1 MKVGSLFSGVGGFDL
16 GLERSGHEIVWQV
29 EYDKQ
34 ARSILRK
41 HWPDVKMYN
50 DVQQVGG
57 KDGEAGRDV
66 LEEVDL
72 ICGGF
77 PCQDLSVAGHRRGLD
92 GSKSG
97 LWYEF
102 YRILKECR
110 PKYCLVENVPGLFS
124 SNKGRDMEVLVRGLE
139 ELGYQWQYRILDSQY
154 FGVPQRRRRVFIVGY
169 LGEGCQPQV
178 LLESESLPWHPATSR
193 QEGQGSATTA
203 PRSDGEGRL
212 HWYERH
218 DQDGRV
224 TDLTGKPTQTIGAN
238 ADNGCDLPLV
248 LEEQTDLSDEEGG
261 RTLYRGEGFS
271 SYKEDELAAPLR
283 ASQAKQADT
292 DLVVARCTG
301 YAKYKMEDE
310 MKASSPL
317 RARHNEATDLVV
329 PRIFQQN
336 TRDEVRYMNG
346 DGQLAGALPAQ
357 PGSKQ
362 QNYIAFQP
370 GNLTRKAGANP
381 SSEVFPTLGAAT
393 LGDQAPHVATHQ
405 KVAPTLNSSGAG
417 TSRPGG
423 QGAEPGFYISSD
435 APRRLTPRECER
447 LQGFP
452 DDWTRL
458 DDTGKEMA
466 DGPRYRMM
474 GNAVTVNVAEF
485 IGAQLKWAE
494 ETDELASTITKLL
507 LEKKPWTDLSD

>member
-29 EYDKQ
+29 EWDKQ

-41 HWPDVKMYN
+41 HWPDVKIYN

-102 YRILKECR
+102 HRILEECR

-139 ELGYQWQYRILDSQY
+139 ELGYQWQYRILDSQH

-169 LGEGCQPQV
+169 LGDGCQSQV
-178 LLESESLPWHPATSR
+178 LLESESLPWHPAQSR
-193 QEGQGSATTA
+193 EEGQGS
-203 PRSDGEGRL
+203 PRD
-212 HWYERH
+212 
-218 DQDGRV
+218 
-224 TDLTGKPTQTIGAN
+224 A
-238 ADNGCDLPLV
+238 GC
-248 LEEQTDLSDEEGG
+248 SDEESG

-271 SYKEDELAAPLR
+271 SYKKDDLAAPLR
-283 ASQAKQADT
+283 ASQQKQGDT

-301 YAKYKMEDE
+301 YAKYKIEDE

-317 RARHNEATDLVV
+317 RARHNESTDLVV

-370 GNLTRKAGANP
+370 GNQKPVVLDR
-381 SSEVFPTLGAAT
+381 SSFNSGFDFDRDPGIEESETTPTLIGR
-393 LGDQAPHVATHQ
+393 GPHAVATHQ
-405 KVAPTLNSSGAG
+405 QVAPTLNSSGAG

-452 DDWTRL
+452 DDWTRWT
-458 DDTGKEMA
+458 DTGNEMA

-485 IGAQLKWAE
+485 IGAQLKWVE
-494 ETDELASTITKLL
+494 KTEELAKSITEDL
-507 LEKKPWTDLSD
+507 LERKPWEEK

>member
-41 HWPDVKMYN
+41 HWPDVKIYN

-57 KDGEAGRDV
+57 KDGQTGRDV

-102 YRILKECR
+102 HRILEECR
-110 PKYCLVENVPGLFS
+110 PQYCLVENVPGLFS

-139 ELGYQWQYRILDSQY
+139 ELGYQWQYRILDSQH

-169 LGEGCQPQV
+169 LGEGCAPQV
-178 LLESESLPWHPATSR
+178 LLESESLPWHPETSR
-193 QEGQGSATTA
+193 EEGQGSARDA
-203 PRSDGEGRL
+203 
-212 HWYERH
+212 
-218 DQDGRV
+218 
-224 TDLTGKPTQTIGAN
+224 
-238 ADNGCDLPLV
+238 GC
-248 LEEQTDLSDEEGG
+248 SDEDSG
-261 RTLYRGEGFS
+261 RE
-271 SYKEDELAAPLR
+271 
-283 ASQAKQADT
+283 Q
-292 DLVVARCTG
+292 VVARCTG

-329 PRIFQQN
+329 
-336 TRDEVRYMNG
+336 
-346 DGQLAGALPAQ
+346 
-357 PGSKQ
+357 
-362 QNYIAFQP
+362 AFQP

-405 KVAPTLNSSGAG
+405 RVAPTLNSSGAG

-458 DDTGKEMA
+458 DDTGNEMA

-494 ETDELASTITKLL
+494 ETDELARNITEDL
-507 LEKKPWTDLSD
+507 LERKPWTVCGTFK

>member
-1 MKVGSLFSGVGGFDL
+1 MEKQEEMFSKKSTSSVVGSRVKIYQLRDTVEDWMVQNRGFGTNFIAFL
-16 GLERSGHEIVWQV
+16 KSAVPSTVW
-29 EYDKQ
+29 
-34 ARSILRK
+34 S
-41 HWPDVKMYN
+41 KMSLVYSPPT
-50 DVQQVGG
+50 
-57 KDGEAGRDV
+57 KDGTW
-66 LEEVDL
+66 
-72 ICGGF
+72 
-77 PCQDLSVAGHRRGLD
+77 
-92 GSKSG
+92 K
-97 LWYEF
+97 
-102 YRILKECR
+102 
-110 PKYCLVENVPGLFS
+110 FS
-124 SNKGRDMEVLVRGLE
+124 SGGWKK
-139 ELGYQWQYRILDSQY
+139 LGYQWQYRILDSQH

-271 SYKEDELAAPLR
+271 SYKEDDLAAPLR

-370 GNLTRKAGANP
+370 GDQKPVVLDR
-381 SSEVFPTLGAAT
+381 SSFNSGFDFDRDPGIEESETTPTLIGR
-393 LGDQAPHVATHQ
+393 GPHGVATHQ
-405 KVAPTLNSSGAG
+405 EVAPTLNSSGAG

-423 QGAEPGFYISSD
+423 
-435 APRRLTPRECER
+435 
-447 LQGFP
+447 
-452 DDWTRL
+452 TRSRTWL
-458 DDTGKEMA
+458 L
-466 DGPRYRMM
+466 Y
-474 GNAVTVNVAEF
+474 
-485 IGAQLKWAE
+485 LK
-494 ETDELASTITKLL
+494 
-507 LEKKPWTDLSD
+507 

>member
-41 HWPDVKMYN
+41 HWPDVKIYN

-102 YRILKECR
+102 HRILEECR

-169 LGEGCQPQV
+169 LGEGCAPQV

-193 QEGQGSATTA
+193 EEGQGSARDA
-203 PRSDGEGRL
+203 
-212 HWYERH
+212 
-218 DQDGRV
+218 
-224 TDLTGKPTQTIGAN
+224 
-238 ADNGCDLPLV
+238 GC
-248 LEEQTDLSDEEGG
+248 SDEDSG

-271 SYKEDELAAPLR
+271 SYREDDLAAPLR

-329 PRIFQQN
+329 
-336 TRDEVRYMNG
+336 
-346 DGQLAGALPAQ
+346 
-357 PGSKQ
+357 
-362 QNYIAFQP
+362 AFQP

-405 KVAPTLNSSGAG
+405 RVAPTLNSSGAG

-458 DDTGKEMA
+458 DDTGNEMA

-494 ETDELASTITKLL
+494 ETDELASTITEDL
-507 LEKKPWTDLSD
+507 LERKPWEEV

>member
-41 HWPDVKMYN
+41 HWPDVKIYN

-57 KDGEAGRDV
+57 KDGQTGRDV

-102 YRILKECR
+102 HRILEECR
-110 PKYCLVENVPGLFS
+110 PQYCLVENVPGLFS

-169 LGEGCQPQV
+169 LGDGCAPQV

-193 QEGQGSATTA
+193 EEGQGSAGDA
-203 PRSDGEGRL
+203 
-212 HWYERH
+212 
-218 DQDGRV
+218 
-224 TDLTGKPTQTIGAN
+224 
-238 ADNGCDLPLV
+238 GC
-248 LEEQTDLSDEEGG
+248 SDEDSG
-261 RTLYRGEGFS
+261 RE
-271 SYKEDELAAPLR
+271 
-283 ASQAKQADT
+283 Q
-292 DLVVARCTG
+292 VVARCTG

-329 PRIFQQN
+329 
-336 TRDEVRYMNG
+336 
-346 DGQLAGALPAQ
+346 
-357 PGSKQ
+357 
-362 QNYIAFQP
+362 AFQP

-405 KVAPTLNSSGAG
+405 RVAPTLNSSGAG

-458 DDTGKEMA
+458 DDTGNEMA

-494 ETDELASTITKLL
+494 ETDELARNITEDL
-507 LEKKPWTDLSD
+507 LERKPWEEVC

>member
-193 QEGQGSATTA
+193 EEGQGSAGDA
-203 PRSDGEGRL
+203 
-212 HWYERH
+212 
-218 DQDGRV
+218 
-224 TDLTGKPTQTIGAN
+224 
-238 ADNGCDLPLV
+238 GC
-248 LEEQTDLSDEEGG
+248 SDEDSG
-261 RTLYRGEGFS
+261 RE
-271 SYKEDELAAPLR
+271 
-283 ASQAKQADT
+283 Q
-292 DLVVARCTG
+292 VVARCTG

-494 ETDELASTITKLL
+494 ETDELASTITEDL
-507 LEKKPWTDLSD
+507 LERKPWEDNA

>member
-41 HWPDVKMYN
+41 HWPDVKIYN

-102 YRILKECR
+102 HRILEECR

-139 ELGYQWQYRILDSQY
+139 ELGYQWQYRILDSQH

-248 LEEQTDLSDEEGG
+248 LEEQTDL
-261 RTLYRGEGFS
+261 
-271 SYKEDELAAPLR
+271 
-283 ASQAKQADT
+283 
-292 DLVVARCTG
+292 VVARCTG

-317 RARHNEATDLVV
+317 RARHNESTDLVV

-405 KVAPTLNSSGAG
+405 QVAPTLNSSGAG

-452 DDWTRL
+452 DDWTRWT
-458 DDTGKEMA
+458 DTGNEMA

-494 ETDELASTITKLL
+494 ETDELARNITEDL
-507 LEKKPWTDLSD
+507 LERKPWEVTDV

>member
-1 MKVGSLFSGVGGFDL
+1 MQGLLPYNSQMKVGSLFSGVGGFDL

-41 HWPDVKMYN
+41 HWPDVKIYN

-102 YRILKECR
+102 HRILEECR

-169 LGEGCQPQV
+169 LGEGCQHQV

-193 QEGQGSATTA
+193 EEGQGSARDA
-203 PRSDGEGRL
+203 
-212 HWYERH
+212 
-218 DQDGRV
+218 
-224 TDLTGKPTQTIGAN
+224 
-238 ADNGCDLPLV
+238 GC
-248 LEEQTDLSDEEGG
+248 SDEDSG

-271 SYKEDELAAPLR
+271 SYREDDLAAPLR

-329 PRIFQQN
+329 
-336 TRDEVRYMNG
+336 
-346 DGQLAGALPAQ
+346 
-357 PGSKQ
+357 
-362 QNYIAFQP
+362 AFQP

-405 KVAPTLNSSGAG
+405 RVAPTLNSSGAG

-458 DDTGKEMA
+458 DDTGNEMA

-494 ETDELASTITKLL
+494 ETDELASTITEDL
-507 LEKKPWTDLSD
+507 LERKPWEEV

>member
-169 LGEGCQPQV
+169 LGEGCAPQV

-193 QEGQGSATTA
+193 EEGQGSAGDA
-203 PRSDGEGRL
+203 
-212 HWYERH
+212 
-218 DQDGRV
+218 
-224 TDLTGKPTQTIGAN
+224 
-238 ADNGCDLPLV
+238 GC
-248 LEEQTDLSDEEGG
+248 SDEDSG
-261 RTLYRGEGFS
+261 RE
-271 SYKEDELAAPLR
+271 
-283 ASQAKQADT
+283 Q
-292 DLVVARCTG
+292 VVARCTG

-362 QNYIAFQP
+362 QNY
-370 GNLTRKAGANP
+370 
-381 SSEVFPTLGAAT
+381 
-393 LGDQAPHVATHQ
+393 VATHQ
-405 KVAPTLNSSGAG
+405 QVAPTLNSSGAG

>member
-102 YRILKECR
+102 HRILEECR

-169 LGEGCQPQV
+169 SGEGSQSQV
-178 LLESESLPWHPATSR
+178 LLESESLPWHPATSG
-193 QEGQGSATTA
+193 QEGQGSARDA
-203 PRSDGEGRL
+203 
-212 HWYERH
+212 
-218 DQDGRV
+218 
-224 TDLTGKPTQTIGAN
+224 
-238 ADNGCDLPLV
+238 GC
-248 LEEQTDLSDEEGG
+248 SDEDSG

-271 SYKEDELAAPLR
+271 SYREDDLAAPLR
-283 ASQAKQADT
+283 ASQSKQADT

-329 PRIFQQN
+329 
-336 TRDEVRYMNG
+336 
-346 DGQLAGALPAQ
+346 
-357 PGSKQ
+357 
-362 QNYIAFQP
+362 AFQP

-494 ETDELASTITKLL
+494 ETDELARNITEDL
-507 LEKKPWTDLSD
+507 LERKPWEDNA

>member
-41 HWPDVKMYN
+41 HWPDVKIYN

-102 YRILKECR
+102 HRILEECR

-169 LGEGCQPQV
+169 LGEGCQHQV

-193 QEGQGSATTA
+193 EEGQGSARDA
-203 PRSDGEGRL
+203 
-212 HWYERH
+212 
-218 DQDGRV
+218 
-224 TDLTGKPTQTIGAN
+224 
-238 ADNGCDLPLV
+238 GC
-248 LEEQTDLSDEEGG
+248 SDEDSG

-271 SYKEDELAAPLR
+271 SYREDDLAAPLR

-329 PRIFQQN
+329 
-336 TRDEVRYMNG
+336 
-346 DGQLAGALPAQ
+346 
-357 PGSKQ
+357 
-362 QNYIAFQP
+362 AFQP

-405 KVAPTLNSSGAG
+405 RVAPTLNSSGAG

-458 DDTGKEMA
+458 DDTGNEMA

-494 ETDELASTITKLL
+494 ETDELASTITEDL
-507 LEKKPWTDLSD
+507 LERKPWEEV

>member
-41 HWPDVKMYN
+41 HWPDVKIYN

-57 KDGEAGRDV
+57 KDGQTGRDV

-102 YRILKECR
+102 HRILEECR
-110 PKYCLVENVPGLFS
+110 PQYCLVENVPGLFS

-169 LGEGCQPQV
+169 LGDGCAPQV

-193 QEGQGSATTA
+193 EEGQGSARDA
-203 PRSDGEGRL
+203 
-212 HWYERH
+212 
-218 DQDGRV
+218 
-224 TDLTGKPTQTIGAN
+224 
-238 ADNGCDLPLV
+238 GC
-248 LEEQTDLSDEEGG
+248 SDEDSG
-261 RTLYRGEGFS
+261 RE
-271 SYKEDELAAPLR
+271 
-283 ASQAKQADT
+283 Q
-292 DLVVARCTG
+292 VVARCTG

-329 PRIFQQN
+329 
-336 TRDEVRYMNG
+336 
-346 DGQLAGALPAQ
+346 
-357 PGSKQ
+357 
-362 QNYIAFQP
+362 AFQP

-405 KVAPTLNSSGAG
+405 RVAPTLNSSGAG

-458 DDTGKEMA
+458 DDTGNEMA

-494 ETDELASTITKLL
+494 ETDELARNITEDL
-507 LEKKPWTDLSD
+507 LERKPWTVCGTFK

>member
-193 QEGQGSATTA
+193 EEGQGSAGDA
-203 PRSDGEGRL
+203 
-212 HWYERH
+212 
-218 DQDGRV
+218 
-224 TDLTGKPTQTIGAN
+224 
-238 ADNGCDLPLV
+238 GC
-248 LEEQTDLSDEEGG
+248 SDEDSG

-271 SYKEDELAAPLR
+271 SYREDDLAAPLR
-283 ASQAKQADT
+283 ASQSKQADT

-329 PRIFQQN
+329 
-336 TRDEVRYMNG
+336 
-346 DGQLAGALPAQ
+346 
-357 PGSKQ
+357 
-362 QNYIAFQP
+362 AFQP

-494 ETDELASTITKLL
+494 ETDELASTITEDL
-507 LEKKPWTDLSD
+507 LERKPWEDNA

>member
-41 HWPDVKMYN
+41 HWPDVKIYN

-57 KDGEAGRDV
+57 KDGQTGRDV

-102 YRILKECR
+102 HRILEECR
-110 PKYCLVENVPGLFS
+110 PQYCLVENVPGLFS

-169 LGEGCQPQV
+169 LGDGCAPQV
-178 LLESESLPWHPATSR
+178 LLESESLPWHPETSR
-193 QEGQGSATTA
+193 EEGQGSAGDA
-203 PRSDGEGRL
+203 
-212 HWYERH
+212 
-218 DQDGRV
+218 
-224 TDLTGKPTQTIGAN
+224 
-238 ADNGCDLPLV
+238 GC
-248 LEEQTDLSDEEGG
+248 SDEDSG
-261 RTLYRGEGFS
+261 RE
-271 SYKEDELAAPLR
+271 
-283 ASQAKQADT
+283 Q
-292 DLVVARCTG
+292 VVARCTG

-329 PRIFQQN
+329 
-336 TRDEVRYMNG
+336 
-346 DGQLAGALPAQ
+346 
-357 PGSKQ
+357 
-362 QNYIAFQP
+362 AFQP

-405 KVAPTLNSSGAG
+405 RVAPTLNSSGAG

-458 DDTGKEMA
+458 DDTGNEMA

-494 ETDELASTITKLL
+494 ETDELARNITEDL
-507 LEKKPWTDLSD
+507 LERKPWEEVC

>member
-41 HWPDVKMYN
+41 HWPDVKIYN

-102 YRILKECR
+102 HRILKECR
-110 PKYCLVENVPGLFS
+110 PQYCLVENVPGLFS

-169 LGEGCQPQV
+169 LGEGCAPQV

-193 QEGQGSATTA
+193 EEGQGSAGDA
-203 PRSDGEGRL
+203 
-212 HWYERH
+212 
-218 DQDGRV
+218 
-224 TDLTGKPTQTIGAN
+224 
-238 ADNGCDLPLV
+238 GC
-248 LEEQTDLSDEEGG
+248 SDEDSG

-271 SYKEDELAAPLR
+271 SYREDDLAAPLR

-405 KVAPTLNSSGAG
+405 RVAPTLNSSGAG

-423 QGAEPGFYISSD
+423 QGAEPGFYISSG

-452 DDWTRL
+452 DDWTRF

-494 ETDELASTITKLL
+494 ETDELASTITEDL
-507 LEKKPWTDLSD
+507 LERKPWEDNA

>member
-110 PKYCLVENVPGLFS
+110 PKYCLVENVRGLFS

-193 QEGQGSATTA
+193 EEGQGSAGDA
-203 PRSDGEGRL
+203 
-212 HWYERH
+212 
-218 DQDGRV
+218 
-224 TDLTGKPTQTIGAN
+224 
-238 ADNGCDLPLV
+238 GC
-248 LEEQTDLSDEEGG
+248 SDEDSG

-271 SYKEDELAAPLR
+271 SYREDDLAAPLR
-283 ASQAKQADT
+283 ASQSKQADT

-329 PRIFQQN
+329 
-336 TRDEVRYMNG
+336 
-346 DGQLAGALPAQ
+346 
-357 PGSKQ
+357 
-362 QNYIAFQP
+362 AFQP

-494 ETDELASTITKLL
+494 ETDELASTITEDL
-507 LEKKPWTDLSD
+507 LERKPWEDNA

>member
-41 HWPDVKMYN
+41 HWPDVKIYN

-57 KDGEAGRDV
+57 KDGQTGRDV

-102 YRILKECR
+102 HRILEECR
-110 PKYCLVENVPGLFS
+110 PQYCLVENVPGLFS

-139 ELGYQWQYRILDSQY
+139 ELGYQWQYRILDSQH

-169 LGEGCQPQV
+169 LGEGCAPQV
-178 LLESESLPWHPATSR
+178 LLESESLPWHPETSR
-193 QEGQGSATTA
+193 EEGQGSAGDA
-203 PRSDGEGRL
+203 
-212 HWYERH
+212 
-218 DQDGRV
+218 
-224 TDLTGKPTQTIGAN
+224 
-238 ADNGCDLPLV
+238 GC
-248 LEEQTDLSDEEGG
+248 SDEDSG
-261 RTLYRGEGFS
+261 RE
-271 SYKEDELAAPLR
+271 
-283 ASQAKQADT
+283 Q
-292 DLVVARCTG
+292 VVARCTG

-329 PRIFQQN
+329 
-336 TRDEVRYMNG
+336 
-346 DGQLAGALPAQ
+346 
-357 PGSKQ
+357 
-362 QNYIAFQP
+362 AFQP

-405 KVAPTLNSSGAG
+405 RVAPTLNSSGAG

-458 DDTGKEMA
+458 DDTGNEMA

-494 ETDELASTITKLL
+494 ETDELARNITEDL
-507 LEKKPWTDLSD
+507 LERKPWTVCGTFK

>member
-169 LGEGCQPQV
+169 LGEGCAPQV

-193 QEGQGSATTA
+193 EEGQGSAGDA
-203 PRSDGEGRL
+203 
-212 HWYERH
+212 
-218 DQDGRV
+218 
-224 TDLTGKPTQTIGAN
+224 
-238 ADNGCDLPLV
+238 GC
-248 LEEQTDLSDEEGG
+248 SDEDSG

-452 DDWTRL
+452 DDWTRF

-494 ETDELASTITKLL
+494 ETDELATTITEDL
-507 LEKKPWTDLSD
+507 LERKPWEEV

>member
-41 HWPDVKMYN
+41 HWPDVKIYN

-57 KDGEAGRDV
+57 KDGQTGRDV

-102 YRILKECR
+102 HRILEECR
-110 PKYCLVENVPGLFS
+110 PQYCLVENVPGLFS

-169 LGEGCQPQV
+169 LGDGCAPQV

-193 QEGQGSATTA
+193 EEGQGSAGDA
-203 PRSDGEGRL
+203 
-212 HWYERH
+212 
-218 DQDGRV
+218 
-224 TDLTGKPTQTIGAN
+224 
-238 ADNGCDLPLV
+238 GC
-248 LEEQTDLSDEEGG
+248 SDEDSG
-261 RTLYRGEGFS
+261 RE
-271 SYKEDELAAPLR
+271 
-283 ASQAKQADT
+283 Q
-292 DLVVARCTG
+292 VVARCTG

-329 PRIFQQN
+329 
-336 TRDEVRYMNG
+336 
-346 DGQLAGALPAQ
+346 
-357 PGSKQ
+357 
-362 QNYIAFQP
+362 AFQP

-405 KVAPTLNSSGAG
+405 RVAPTLNSSGAG

-458 DDTGKEMA
+458 DDTGNEMA

-494 ETDELASTITKLL
+494 ETDELARNITEDL
-507 LEKKPWTDLSD
+507 LERKPWTVCGTFK

>member
-41 HWPDVKMYN
+41 HWPDVKIYN

-102 YRILKECR
+102 HRILEECR
-110 PKYCLVENVPGLFS
+110 PQYCLVENVPGLFS

-169 LGEGCQPQV
+169 LGEGCAPQV

-193 QEGQGSATTA
+193 EEGQGSARDA
-203 PRSDGEGRL
+203 
-212 HWYERH
+212 
-218 DQDGRV
+218 
-224 TDLTGKPTQTIGAN
+224 
-238 ADNGCDLPLV
+238 GC
-248 LEEQTDLSDEEGG
+248 SDEDSG

-271 SYKEDELAAPLR
+271 SYREDNLAAPLR

-329 PRIFQQN
+329 
-336 TRDEVRYMNG
+336 
-346 DGQLAGALPAQ
+346 
-357 PGSKQ
+357 
-362 QNYIAFQP
+362 AFQP

-405 KVAPTLNSSGAG
+405 RVAPTLNSSGAG

-452 DDWTRL
+452 DDWTRF

-494 ETDELASTITKLL
+494 ETDELASTITEDL
-507 LEKKPWTDLSD
+507 LERKPWEEV

>member
-169 LGEGCQPQV
+169 LGEGCAPQV

-193 QEGQGSATTA
+193 EEGQGSAGDA
-203 PRSDGEGRL
+203 
-212 HWYERH
+212 
-218 DQDGRV
+218 
-224 TDLTGKPTQTIGAN
+224 
-238 ADNGCDLPLV
+238 GC
-248 LEEQTDLSDEEGG
+248 SDEDSG

-271 SYKEDELAAPLR
+271 SYREDDLAAPLR

-452 DDWTRL
+452 DDWTRF

-494 ETDELASTITKLL
+494 ETDELASTITEDL
-507 LEKKPWTDLSD
+507 LERKPWEEV

>member
-193 QEGQGSATTA
+193 EEGQGSAGDA
-203 PRSDGEGRL
+203 
-212 HWYERH
+212 
-218 DQDGRV
+218 
-224 TDLTGKPTQTIGAN
+224 
-238 ADNGCDLPLV
+238 GC
-248 LEEQTDLSDEEGG
+248 SDEDSG

-271 SYKEDELAAPLR
+271 SYREDDLAAPLR
-283 ASQAKQADT
+283 ASQSKQADT

-310 MKASSPL
+310 MQASSPL

-329 PRIFQQN
+329 
-336 TRDEVRYMNG
+336 
-346 DGQLAGALPAQ
+346 
-357 PGSKQ
+357 
-362 QNYIAFQP
+362 AFQP

-494 ETDELASTITKLL
+494 ETDELASTITEDL
-507 LEKKPWTDLSD
+507 LERKPWEDNA

>member
-1 MKVGSLFSGVGGFDL
+1 MEVGSLFSGVGGFDL

-41 HWPDVKMYN
+41 HWPDVKIYN

-102 YRILKECR
+102 HRILEECR

-169 LGEGCQPQV
+169 LGEGCQHQV

-193 QEGQGSATTA
+193 EEGQGSARDA
-203 PRSDGEGRL
+203 
-212 HWYERH
+212 
-218 DQDGRV
+218 
-224 TDLTGKPTQTIGAN
+224 
-238 ADNGCDLPLV
+238 GC
-248 LEEQTDLSDEEGG
+248 SDEDSG

-271 SYKEDELAAPLR
+271 SYREDDLAAPLR

-405 KVAPTLNSSGAG
+405 RVAPTLNSSGAG

-458 DDTGKEMA
+458 DDTGNEMA

-494 ETDELASTITKLL
+494 ETDELASTITEDL
-507 LEKKPWTDLSD
+507 LERKPWEEV

>member
-102 YRILKECR
+102 HRILKECA
-110 PKYCLVENVPGLFS
+110 PQYCLVENVPGLFS

-317 RARHNEATDLVV
+317 RARHNESTDLVV

-452 DDWTRL
+452 DDWTRF

-494 ETDELASTITKLL
+494 ETDELASTITEDL
-507 LEKKPWTDLSD
+507 LERKPWEDNA

>member
-41 HWPDVKMYN
+41 HWPDVKIYN

-102 YRILKECR
+102 HRILEECR

-169 LGEGCQPQV
+169 LGEGCAPQV

-193 QEGQGSATTA
+193 EEGQGSARDA
-203 PRSDGEGRL
+203 
-212 HWYERH
+212 
-218 DQDGRV
+218 
-224 TDLTGKPTQTIGAN
+224 
-238 ADNGCDLPLV
+238 GC
-248 LEEQTDLSDEEGG
+248 SDEDSG

-271 SYKEDELAAPLR
+271 SYREDDLAAPLR
-283 ASQAKQADT
+283 ASQSKQADT

-494 ETDELASTITKLL
+494 ETDELASTITEDL
-507 LEKKPWTDLSD
+507 LERKPWEEV

>member
-169 LGEGCQPQV
+169 LGEGCQHQV

-193 QEGQGSATTA
+193 EEGQGSAGDA
-203 PRSDGEGRL
+203 
-212 HWYERH
+212 
-218 DQDGRV
+218 
-224 TDLTGKPTQTIGAN
+224 
-238 ADNGCDLPLV
+238 GC
-248 LEEQTDLSDEEGG
+248 SDEDSG

-271 SYKEDELAAPLR
+271 SYREDDLAAPLR
-283 ASQAKQADT
+283 ASQSKQADT

-329 PRIFQQN
+329 
-336 TRDEVRYMNG
+336 
-346 DGQLAGALPAQ
+346 
-357 PGSKQ
+357 
-362 QNYIAFQP
+362 AFQP

-494 ETDELASTITKLL
+494 ETDELASTITEDL
-507 LEKKPWTDLSD
+507 LERKPWEDNA

>member
-41 HWPDVKMYN
+41 HWPDVKIYN

-102 YRILKECR
+102 HRILEECR

-169 LGEGCQPQV
+169 LGEGCAPQV

-193 QEGQGSATTA
+193 EEGQGSARDA
-203 PRSDGEGRL
+203 
-212 HWYERH
+212 
-218 DQDGRV
+218 
-224 TDLTGKPTQTIGAN
+224 
-238 ADNGCDLPLV
+238 GC
-248 LEEQTDLSDEEGG
+248 SDEDSG

-271 SYKEDELAAPLR
+271 SYREDDLAAPLR

-329 PRIFQQN
+329 
-336 TRDEVRYMNG
+336 
-346 DGQLAGALPAQ
+346 
-357 PGSKQ
+357 
-362 QNYIAFQP
+362 AFQP

-405 KVAPTLNSSGAG
+405 RVAPTLNSSGAG

-494 ETDELASTITKLL
+494 ETDELASTITEDL
-507 LEKKPWTDLSD
+507 LERKPWEEV

>member
-41 HWPDVKMYN
+41 HWPDVKIYN

-102 YRILKECR
+102 HRILEECR

-169 LGEGCQPQV
+169 LGEGCAPQV

-193 QEGQGSATTA
+193 EEGQGSARDA
-203 PRSDGEGRL
+203 
-212 HWYERH
+212 
-218 DQDGRV
+218 
-224 TDLTGKPTQTIGAN
+224 
-238 ADNGCDLPLV
+238 GC
-248 LEEQTDLSDEEGG
+248 SDEDSG

-271 SYKEDELAAPLR
+271 SYREDDLAAPLR
-283 ASQAKQADT
+283 ASQSKQADT

-393 LGDQAPHVATHQ
+393 LGDQAPHVAKGQKPVVLDRSSFNSGFDFDRDPGIEESETTPTLIGRGPHAVATTHQ

-452 DDWTRL
+452 DDWTRF

-494 ETDELASTITKLL
+494 ETDELASTITEDL
-507 LEKKPWTDLSD
+507 LERKPWEEV

>member
-41 HWPDVKMYN
+41 HWPDVKIYN

-102 YRILKECR
+102 HRILEECR

-139 ELGYQWQYRILDSQY
+139 ELGYQWQYRILDSQH

-169 LGEGCQPQV
+169 LGEGCQHQV

-193 QEGQGSATTA
+193 EEGQGSARDA
-203 PRSDGEGRL
+203 
-212 HWYERH
+212 
-218 DQDGRV
+218 
-224 TDLTGKPTQTIGAN
+224 
-238 ADNGCDLPLV
+238 GC
-248 LEEQTDLSDEEGG
+248 SDEDSG

-271 SYKEDELAAPLR
+271 SYREDDLAAPLR
-283 ASQAKQADT
+283 ASQSKQADT

-301 YAKYKMEDE
+301 YAKYKIEDE

-317 RARHNEATDLVV
+317 RARHNESTDLVV
-329 PRIFQQN
+329 
-336 TRDEVRYMNG
+336 
-346 DGQLAGALPAQ
+346 
-357 PGSKQ
+357 
-362 QNYIAFQP
+362 AFQP

-405 KVAPTLNSSGAG
+405 RVAPTLNSSGAG

-458 DDTGKEMA
+458 DDTGNEMA

-494 ETDELASTITKLL
+494 ETDELASTITEDL
-507 LEKKPWTDLSD
+507 LERKPWEEV

>member
-102 YRILKECR
+102 HRILEECR

-169 LGEGCQPQV
+169 SGEGSQSQV

-193 QEGQGSATTA
+193 EEGQGSAGDA
-203 PRSDGEGRL
+203 
-212 HWYERH
+212 
-218 DQDGRV
+218 
-224 TDLTGKPTQTIGAN
+224 
-238 ADNGCDLPLV
+238 GC
-248 LEEQTDLSDEEGG
+248 SDEDSG

-271 SYKEDELAAPLR
+271 SYKEDDLTAPLR
-283 ASQAKQADT
+283 ASQSKQGDT

-329 PRIFQQN
+329 
-336 TRDEVRYMNG
+336 
-346 DGQLAGALPAQ
+346 
-357 PGSKQ
+357 
-362 QNYIAFQP
+362 AFQP

-393 LGDQAPHVATHQ
+393 LGDQAPHVAKGQKPVVLDRSSFNSGFNFDREPYIEETEVTPTLIGGGPHAVATHQ
-405 KVAPTLNSSGAG
+405 KVIPTLASSAAG
-417 TSRPGG
+417 VSRVGG

-452 DDWTRL
+452 DDWTRF

-494 ETDELASTITKLL
+494 ETDELARNITEDL
-507 LEKKPWTDLSD
+507 LERKPWEDNA

>member
-41 HWPDVKMYN
+41 HWPDVKIYN

-102 YRILKECR
+102 HRILEECR

-169 LGEGCQPQV
+169 LGEGCAPQV

-193 QEGQGSATTA
+193 QEGQGSARDA
-203 PRSDGEGRL
+203 
-212 HWYERH
+212 
-218 DQDGRV
+218 
-224 TDLTGKPTQTIGAN
+224 
-238 ADNGCDLPLV
+238 GC
-248 LEEQTDLSDEEGG
+248 SDEDSG

-271 SYKEDELAAPLR
+271 SYKEDDLAAPLR

-370 GNLTRKAGANP
+370 GDQKPVVLDR
-381 SSEVFPTLGAAT
+381 SSFNSGFNFDRDPGIEESETTPTLIGR
-393 LGDQAPHVATHQ
+393 GPHAVATHQ
-405 KVAPTLNSSGAG
+405 KVIPTLASSAAG
-417 TSRPGG
+417 VSRVGG
-423 QGAEPGFYISSD
+423 QGAEPGFYISGD

-452 DDWTRL
+452 DDWTRWT
-458 DDTGKEMA
+458 DTGKEMA

-485 IGAQLKWAE
+485 IGAQLKWVE
-494 ETDELASTITKLL
+494 KTEELAKSITEDL
-507 LEKKPWTDLSD
+507 LERKPWEEK

>member
-41 HWPDVKMYN
+41 HWPDVKIYN

-102 YRILKECR
+102 HRILEECR

-139 ELGYQWQYRILDSQY
+139 ELGYQWQYRILDSQH

-248 LEEQTDLSDEEGG
+248 LEEQTDL
-261 RTLYRGEGFS
+261 
-271 SYKEDELAAPLR
+271 
-283 ASQAKQADT
+283 
-292 DLVVARCTG
+292 VVARCTG

-370 GNLTRKAGANP
+370 GDQKPVVLDR
-381 SSEVFPTLGAAT
+381 SSFNSGFNFDRDPGIEESETTPTLIGR
-393 LGDQAPHVATHQ
+393 GPHAVATHQ
-405 KVAPTLNSSGAG
+405 KVIPTLASSAAG
-417 TSRPGG
+417 VSRVGG
-423 QGAEPGFYISSD
+423 QGAEPGFYISGD

-452 DDWTRL
+452 DDWTRWT
-458 DDTGKEMA
+458 DTGKEMA

-485 IGAQLKWAE
+485 IGAQLKWVE
-494 ETDELASTITKLL
+494 KTEELAKSITEDL
-507 LEKKPWTDLSD
+507 LERKPWEEK

>member
-41 HWPDVKMYN
+41 HWPDVNIYN

-193 QEGQGSATTA
+193 EEGQGSAGDA
-203 PRSDGEGRL
+203 
-212 HWYERH
+212 
-218 DQDGRV
+218 
-224 TDLTGKPTQTIGAN
+224 
-238 ADNGCDLPLV
+238 GC
-248 LEEQTDLSDEEGG
+248 SDEDSG

-271 SYKEDELAAPLR
+271 SYREDDLAAPLR
-283 ASQAKQADT
+283 ASQSKQADT

-329 PRIFQQN
+329 
-336 TRDEVRYMNG
+336 
-346 DGQLAGALPAQ
+346 
-357 PGSKQ
+357 
-362 QNYIAFQP
+362 AFQP

-452 DDWTRL
+452 DDWTRF

-494 ETDELASTITKLL
+494 ETDELASTITEDL
-507 LEKKPWTDLSD
+507 LERKPWEDNA

>member
-1 MKVGSLFSGVGGFDL
+1 MKVGSLFRGVGGFGL

-169 LGEGCQPQV
+169 LGEGCAPQV

-193 QEGQGSATTA
+193 EEGQGSAGDA
-203 PRSDGEGRL
+203 
-212 HWYERH
+212 
-218 DQDGRV
+218 
-224 TDLTGKPTQTIGAN
+224 
-238 ADNGCDLPLV
+238 GC
-248 LEEQTDLSDEEGG
+248 SDEDSG

-452 DDWTRL
+452 DDWTRF

-494 ETDELASTITKLL
+494 ETDELASTITEDL
-507 LEKKPWTDLSD
+507 LERKPWEDNA

>member
-1 MKVGSLFSGVGGFDL
+1 
-16 GLERSGHEIVWQV
+16 
-29 EYDKQ
+29 
-34 ARSILRK
+34 
-41 HWPDVKMYN
+41 
-50 DVQQVGG
+50 
-57 KDGEAGRDV
+57 
-66 LEEVDL
+66 
-72 ICGGF
+72 
-77 PCQDLSVAGHRRGLD
+77 
-92 GSKSG
+92 
-97 LWYEF
+97 
-102 YRILKECR
+102 
-110 PKYCLVENVPGLFS
+110 
-124 SNKGRDMEVLVRGLE
+124 MEVLVRGLE
-139 ELGYQWQYRILDSQY
+139 ELGYQWQYIILDSQY

-169 LGEGCQPQV
+169 LGEGCAPQV
-178 LLESESLPWHPATSR
+178 LLESESLPWHPAKSR
-193 QEGQGSATTA
+193 EEGQGSAGDA
-203 PRSDGEGRL
+203 
-212 HWYERH
+212 
-218 DQDGRV
+218 
-224 TDLTGKPTQTIGAN
+224 
-238 ADNGCDLPLV
+238 GC
-248 LEEQTDLSDEEGG
+248 SDEDSG

-271 SYKEDELAAPLR
+271 SYREDDLAAPLR

-381 SSEVFPTLGAAT
+381 SSEVFHTLGAAT

-405 KVAPTLNSSGAG
+405 RVAPTLNSSGAG

-494 ETDELASTITKLL
+494 ETDELASTITEDL
-507 LEKKPWTDLSD
+507 LERKPWEDNA

>member
-41 HWPDVKMYN
+41 HWPDVKIYN

-102 YRILKECR
+102 HRILEECR

-124 SNKGRDMEVLVRGLE
+124 SNKGRDMEVLVKGLE
-139 ELGYQWQYRILDSQY
+139 ELGYQWQYRILDSQH

-169 LGEGCQPQV
+169 LGEGCQHQV

-248 LEEQTDLSDEEGG
+248 LEEQ
-261 RTLYRGEGFS
+261 
-271 SYKEDELAAPLR
+271 
-283 ASQAKQADT
+283 T

-370 GNLTRKAGANP
+370 GDQKPVVLDR
-381 SSEVFPTLGAAT
+381 SSFNSGFDFDRDPGIEESETTPTLIGR
-393 LGDQAPHVATHQ
+393 GPHAVATHQ
-405 KVAPTLNSSGAG
+405 KVIPTLASSAAG
-417 TSRPGG
+417 VSRVGG
-423 QGAEPGFYISSD
+423 QGAEPGFYISGD

-452 DDWTRL
+452 DDWTRWT
-458 DDTGKEMA
+458 DTGKEMA

-485 IGAQLKWAE
+485 IGAQLKWVE
-494 ETDELASTITKLL
+494 KTEELAKSITEDL
-507 LEKKPWTDLSD
+507 LERKPWEEK

>member
-41 HWPDVKMYN
+41 HWPDVKIYN

-57 KDGEAGRDV
+57 KDGQAGRDV

-102 YRILKECR
+102 HRILEECR
-110 PKYCLVENVPGLFS
+110 PQYCLVENVPGLFS

-169 LGEGCQPQV
+169 LGEGCAPQV

-193 QEGQGSATTA
+193 EEGQGSAGDA
-203 PRSDGEGRL
+203 
-212 HWYERH
+212 
-218 DQDGRV
+218 
-224 TDLTGKPTQTIGAN
+224 
-238 ADNGCDLPLV
+238 GC
-248 LEEQTDLSDEEGG
+248 SDEDSG
-261 RTLYRGEGFS
+261 RE
-271 SYKEDELAAPLR
+271 
-283 ASQAKQADT
+283 Q
-292 DLVVARCTG
+292 VVARCTG

-329 PRIFQQN
+329 
-336 TRDEVRYMNG
+336 
-346 DGQLAGALPAQ
+346 
-357 PGSKQ
+357 
-362 QNYIAFQP
+362 AFQP

>member
-41 HWPDVKMYN
+41 HWPDVKIYN

-102 YRILKECR
+102 HRILEECR

-169 LGEGCQPQV
+169 LGEGCQHQV

-193 QEGQGSATTA
+193 EEGQGSARDA
-203 PRSDGEGRL
+203 
-212 HWYERH
+212 
-218 DQDGRV
+218 
-224 TDLTGKPTQTIGAN
+224 
-238 ADNGCDLPLV
+238 GC
-248 LEEQTDLSDEEGG
+248 SDEDSG

-271 SYKEDELAAPLR
+271 SYREDDLAAPLR
-283 ASQAKQADT
+283 ASQSKQADT

-301 YAKYKMEDE
+301 YAKYKIEDE

-317 RARHNEATDLVV
+317 RARHNESTDLVV
-329 PRIFQQN
+329 
-336 TRDEVRYMNG
+336 
-346 DGQLAGALPAQ
+346 
-357 PGSKQ
+357 
-362 QNYIAFQP
+362 AFQP

-405 KVAPTLNSSGAG
+405 RVAPTLNSSGAG

-458 DDTGKEMA
+458 DDTGNEMA

-494 ETDELASTITKLL
+494 ETDELASTITEDL
-507 LEKKPWTDLSD
+507 LERKPWEEV